1 MNHHRKKV
9 VEEEEQRDGKNMKV
23 SQDRTKQ

>member
-9 VEEEEQRDGKNMKV
+9 VEEEKQRDGKNMKV